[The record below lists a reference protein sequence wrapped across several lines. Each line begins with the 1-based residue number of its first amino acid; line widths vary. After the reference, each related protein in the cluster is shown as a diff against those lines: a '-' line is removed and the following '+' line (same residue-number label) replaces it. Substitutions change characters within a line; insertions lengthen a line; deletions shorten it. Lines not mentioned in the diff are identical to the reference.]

1 MKIGK
6 VKLSKVTLA
15 LLAAA
20 LLLFASGGVMGTRA
34 ALTINSNEHVLEIS
48 LDDLDTVLM
57 ENGAATAQ
65 NDGVLLADLADA
77 DIAPGKVYDEALA
90 VKNNSGYDQ
99 YVRLIVRKYWK
110 NDEGQKVIDLS
121 PDLIQFVYDDEVG
134 YNTSDW
140 KLNDAETTDER
151 TVYYYKKVLAGGDT
165 TSALTAG
172 IRIDPSIADEVVVSE
187 RKEGD
192 QTIYT
197 YEYTYD
203 GYHFGLE
210 AEAQA
215 VQTHHA
221 EDAIKSVWGVN
232 PSATGINIE

>member
-20 LLLFASGGVMGTRA
+20 LLLFASGGVMATRA
-34 ALTINSNEHVLEIS
+34 VLTINSNEHVLQLS
-48 LDDLDTVLM
+48 LDDLDTVLL
-57 ENGAATAQ
+57 ENGNATAQ
-65 NDGVLLADLADA
+65 NDRVLLKDLENT

-90 VKNNSGYDQ
+90 VKNNASYDQ
-99 YVRLIVRKYWK
+99 YVRLVVRKYWK
-110 NDEGQKVIDLS
+110 NEEGQKVIDLS
-121 PDLIQFVYDDEVG
+121 PELIQFVFNDAVG

-151 TVYYYKKVLAGGDT
+151 TVYYYKKVLSGGDT
-165 TSALTAG
+165 TSALTEG
-172 IRIDPSIADEVVVSE
+172 VRIDPSIADDVVVSE
-187 RKEGD
+187 REEDG

-221 EDAIKSVWGVN
+221 EDAIKSVWGVD